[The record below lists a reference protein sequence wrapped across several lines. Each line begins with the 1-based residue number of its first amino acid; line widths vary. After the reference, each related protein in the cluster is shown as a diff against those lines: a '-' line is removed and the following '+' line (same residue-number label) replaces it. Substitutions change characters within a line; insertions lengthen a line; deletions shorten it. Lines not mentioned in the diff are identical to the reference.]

1 MEHARDLEV
10 YKRAY
15 AVSLG
20 VHRATLAFP
29 KMEQYALADQLR
41 RSSKAICANL
51 AEGFAKQTHS
61 KPEFARFTSMAIG
74 SCSEVETWIS
84 YAFDL
89 EYITQATRRL
99 VAILCPHL
107 WNAGQ
112 SQREAEVISSSIP
125 QFLNSSIPSFS
136 CFGRISA
143 YGPRSLSPLSSP
155 RQNGCGRQ
163 PKPNFNRVS

>member
-1 MEHARDLEV
+1 MAKAGVYVEHARDLEV
-10 YKRAY
+10 YKCAY

-20 VHRATLAFP
+20 IHRATLAFP

-74 SCSEVETWIS
+74 SCSKVETWIS

-89 EYITQATRRL
+89 EYITQAQRDDWLQSYARVCGML
-99 VAILCPHL
+99 VNL
-107 WNAGQ
+107 
-112 SQREAEVISSSIP
+112 REK
-125 QFLNSSIPSFS
+125 L
-136 CFGRISA
+136 R
-143 YGPRSLSPLSSP
+143 
-155 RQNGCGRQ
+155 
-163 PKPNFNRVS
+163 